1 MRQWMSL
8 GAAVLVAAGTSFDA
22 RQAPDAA
29 QAQPPPQPQSHVTR
43 LPEHA
48 QRVVDYRIGVR
59 LDHATRQL
67 TGQQRLIWRNPS
79 NDVVPDLWFHLYL
92 NAFKS
97 PNSTF
102 FRESRGQLRGIT
114 QGEGNWGSIQV
125 TSLKLEDG
133 TDLTSAMRFEQ
144 PDDRNAEDQTVMRVP
159 LATPVPPGGT
169 VTLDIAF
176 TAQLPRVFARTGYSG
191 DFYLVGQWFP
201 KIAVYEPA
209 GRRGRKTGGWNSHQF
224 HAFSEFY
231 ADFGRYMVEITVPDS
246 FVVGATGRRTQE
258 RKNGDGTATYTYE
271 QDDVHDFAWTA
282 DPRYVVVRD
291 TFSAAR
297 EVTPA
302 EQERVARL
310 LDRPVGEVAL
320 TDVEVTLLMQP
331 VHLPQAGRHMRAV
344 KTALKE
350 FGLWYGRYPYGTLT
364 VVDPPEGGEGA
375 GGMEYPTFI
384 TVGTNRIL
392 NYWPLDRILLPEQV
406 LVHEFGHQ
414 FWYGLVANNEFE
426 EAWLDEG
433 INSYS
438 SARLIDR
445 AYGADRSLLSFF
457 GFRLGEI
464 ELVRAMNIP
473 TPRPGRVR
481 QPSWEHVDD
490 QSYGFYTYMKPELV
504 LGTLERMLGE
514 ETMSRVMRTYHER
527 WRFAHPSS
535 DDFYAVASEVSGQ
548 DLHPFFKQTIEGS
561 ELLDYEV
568 SSIAAIQLDRPAGA
582 GPERPVEY
590 ENTVIIRRL
599 HGVTVPV
606 EIAVKFAGQPPER
619 VTWDGLDEW
628 KKLTFRRTQR
638 IEWAHVDPDHRLLL
652 DVNWLNNA
660 KRLTPDHRVATK
672 WTARWVFWLQNVLR
686 LVGV

>member
-1 MRQWMSL
+1 MRHWLVL
-8 GAAVLVAAGTSFDA
+8 GAAALVAAGTTFDA
-22 RQAPDAA
+22 RQAPDPVLPQPKP
-29 QAQPPPQPQSHVTR
+29 QAQSSR
-43 LPEHA
+43 LPERA
-48 QRVVDYRIGVR
+48 ERVVDYRIGVR

-67 TGQQRLIWRNPS
+67 SGQQRLVWRNPS
-79 NDVVPDLWFHLYL
+79 NDAVPDLWFHLYL
-92 NAFKS
+92 NAFKG
-97 PNSTF
+97 PNTTF
-102 FRESRGQLRGIT
+102 FRESSGGQLRGVT
-114 QGEGNWGSIQV
+114 QGQDNWGWIQI

-133 TDLTSAMRFEQ
+133 TDLTGLMRFEQ
-144 PDDRNAEDQTVMRVP
+144 PDDHNSEDQTVMRVP
-159 LATPVPPGGT
+159 LAAPVLPGGV
-169 VTLDIAF
+169 VTLDITF
-176 TAQLPRVFARTGYSG
+176 TAQLPRVFARTGYFG

-209 GRRGRKTGGWNSHQF
+209 GRRGRKTGAWNAHQF
-224 HAFSEFY
+224 HANSEFY
-231 ADFGRYMVEITVPDS
+231 ADFGRYTVEMTVPDS

-291 TFSAAR
+291 TFSASR

-302 EQERVARL
+302 EQERMASL

-331 VHLPQAGRHMRAV
+331 VHRPQAGRLMRAV

-350 FGLWYGRYPYGTLT
+350 FGLWYGRYPYATLT

-384 TVGTNRIL
+384 TTTTNRVL
-392 NYWPLDRILLPEQV
+392 NYWPLDGVLLPEQV
-406 LVHEFGHQ
+406 TIHEFGHQ

-438 SARLIDR
+438 TARLIDR
-445 AYGADRSLLSFF
+445 AYGADRSLMSLFGLRLS
-457 GFRLGEI
+457 
-464 ELVRAMNIP
+464 ELEVVRAMNLP
-473 TPRPGRVR
+473 TPMPGRSR
-481 QPSWEHVDD
+481 QPSWDYVNDHR
-490 QSYGFYTYMKPELV
+490 YGFYSYMKPELV

-514 ETMSRVMRTYHER
+514 QTMARVMRTYHER

-548 DLHPFFKQTIEGS
+548 DLLPFFKQTIES
-561 ELLDYEV
+561 NAVLDYEV
-568 SSIAAIQLDRPAGA
+568 SSIAAVQLDRANTGA
-582 GPERPVEY
+582 QHAAVEY
-590 ENTVIIRRL
+590 ESTVVIRRL
-599 HGVTVPV
+599 GGVTVPV
-606 EIAVKFAGQPPER
+606 EIAVTFAGQPPER
-619 VTWDGLDEW
+619 VTWDGRDEW
-628 KKLTFRRTQR
+628 KKLTFRRPFR
-638 IEWAHVDPDHRLLL
+638 IESAQVDPDRRLLL

-660 KRLTPDHRVATK
+660 KRLTPDHRAAAK